1 MSDPTSQSRG
11 IAEPRLALLAF
22 VAVLVG
28 VLCVVALA
36 DTDAIWVLAIA
47 VVAVVL
53 IAVVI
58 VMDFLRIVD
67 DDDST

>member
-1 MSDPTSQSRG
+1 MSDPTPHARG

-28 VLCVVALA
+28 VLCVVALL
-36 DTDAIWVLAIA
+36 DTDAIWVLAVA
-47 VVAVVL
+47 VIAVVL

-58 VMDFLRIVD
+58 VMDFLRVVD
-67 DDDST
+67 DDD

>member
-1 MSDPTSQSRG
+1 MADPTPQKRA

-47 VVAVVL
+47 FVAIVL
-53 IAVVI
+53 IAVII
-58 VMDFLRIVD
+58 VVDFVRIVD
-67 DDDST
+67 ED

>member
-1 MSDPTSQSRG
+1 MSDPTPQTRG

-28 VLCVVALA
+28 VLCVAALA
-36 DTDAIWVLAIA
+36 DTDAIWILAIA
-47 VVAVVL
+47 VIAVVL

-58 VMDFLRIVD
+58 VMEFLRVVD
-67 DDDST
+67 DDDD